1 MRRSAE
7 APNPKE
13 KKGKGAGSPR
23 NKPVVSQAREASA
36 PPPRQD
42 QRDQAAWFE
51 KAVALFHDRRF
62 EQAKALFEK
71 AASGP
76 ALEVAHAARVHI
88 RMCEQRLNRSEP
100 KPSSAEEHYAY
111 AVVLINQRELETAEK
126 HLAEAARLAPDA
138 DHVYYA
144 LALCRGLRGDYEGA
158 GVQLR
163 RAIALQPQ
171 NRYLARRDPDFSGF
185 VHQPPLERIL
195 WPERF
200 ERG

>member
-7 APNPKE
+7 ASNPEE
-13 KKGKGAGSPR
+13 KKGKGAETR
-23 NKPVVSQAREASA
+23 RKPVAPEAREAGASA
-36 PPPRQD
+36 PRQD
-42 QRDQAAWFE
+42 QRDQTAWFE
-51 KAVALFHDRRF
+51 KAVALFHARRF

-71 AASGP
+71 AAAGP

-88 RMCEQRLNRSEP
+88 RMCEQRLNPSEP

-111 AVVLINQRELETAEK
+111 AVALINQRELETAEK
-126 HLAEAARLAPDA
+126 HLVEAARLAPDA

-158 GVQLR
+158 GAQLR
-163 RAIALQPQ
+163 RAIELQPQ

>member
-1 MRRSAE
+1 
-7 APNPKE
+7 
-13 KKGKGAGSPR
+13 
-23 NKPVVSQAREASA
+23 
-36 PPPRQD
+36 
-42 QRDQAAWFE
+42 
-51 KAVALFHDRRF
+51 VALFHDRRF

-71 AASGP
+71 AATGP

-88 RMCEQRLNRSEP
+88 RMCEQRLNPPAP

-111 AVVLINQRELETAEK
+111 GVALINQRELETAEK

-163 RAIALQPQ
+163 RAIELQPQ

>member
-7 APNPKE
+7 APDE
-13 KKGKGAGSPR
+13 KKGKGAGSR
-23 NKPVVSQAREASA
+23 RKPAASQAGEAGA
-36 PPPRQD
+36 PAPRQE
-42 QRDQAAWFE
+42 QRDQTAWFE
-51 KAVALFHDRRF
+51 QAVALFHARRF

-111 AVVLINQRELETAEK
+111 AVALINQRELESAEK
-126 HLAEAARLAPDA
+126 HLVEAARLAPDA

-158 GVQLR
+158 SVQLR
-163 RAIALQPQ
+163 RAIELQPQ